1 MFSTGNISPNY
12 SVTIDSTPP
21 RPRDPYEAFL
31 CDDLHRAHY
40 GTSSHVEAI
49 SHPATLRGQRQDV
62 YLKLLPQSL
71 CIRVKELCRGS
82 AAQLAKGRNDCA
94 TLFRCA
100 GDGNCATHALL
111 NGLKRGRNQV
121 RLDKKILPTQN
132 VRTNSRILL
141 PRSRIRVSRRVVSKN
156 AYQVCVKCTALET
169 DEHTNTHTATL

>member
-1 MFSTGNISPNY
+1 MFSTRNISPNY

-21 RPRDPYEAFL
+21 RPRHHYGAFL

-49 SHPATLRGQRQDV
+49 SHRATLRGQRRDV
-62 YLKLLPQSL
+62 YSSSKLLPQSI

-82 AAQLAKGRNDCA
+82 AAQLAKGGNDCA

-111 NGLKRGRNQV
+111 NGLK
-121 RLDKKILPTQN
+121 
-132 VRTNSRILL
+132 
-141 PRSRIRVSRRVVSKN
+141 
-156 AYQVCVKCTALET
+156 
-169 DEHTNTHTATL
+169 

>member
-121 RLDKKILPTQN
+121 RLDKQILPTWYRCKQN
-132 VRTNSRILL
+132 FL
-141 PRSRIRVSRRVVSKN
+141 
-156 AYQVCVKCTALET
+156 
-169 DEHTNTHTATL
+169 TNTDRMSTARNTRVYYFLARALDFREGLSLKTHTVRV